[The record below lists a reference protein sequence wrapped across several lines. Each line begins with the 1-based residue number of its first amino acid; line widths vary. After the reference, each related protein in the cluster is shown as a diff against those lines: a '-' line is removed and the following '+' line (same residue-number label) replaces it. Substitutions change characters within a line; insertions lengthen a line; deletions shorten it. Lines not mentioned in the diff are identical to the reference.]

1 MVPGCSAAGSIAR
14 TVGGSRRPRRRSPS
28 QRAMLNHRKD
38 PATWRRGAPRK
49 PGPLRVR
56 SFHPT
61 IAPGFE
67 GRVCREPNC
76 MQPTYSRYSCR
87 MLTRLYARVG
97 WRWSARQLKS
107 VEFRGSQLTGVRFQG
122 AELDFVEFEHVNVL
136 RTEFQGA
143 SFKDATFQN
152 TLIDNSYIWRTVLK
166 ESPLDGVILRRPN
179 EAARIAPGRGAAPTT
194 TAEFVKT
201 RDDLL
206 ANISDAEVRAS
217 IVGRLARLDPTVPEL
232 TRMGRREG
240 GVGEGTEGCFAGE
253 TAAGRELAYRIHLP
267 GGVGALPRSRSHQ
280 ERHHSNGR

>member
-67 GRVCREPNC
+67 GELQGAKLHAADLQSVQLQDADTALC
-76 MQPTYSRYSCR
+76 SKS
-87 MLTRLYARVG
+87 G
-97 WRWSARQLKS
+97 WRWSARQVSKS

-143 SFKDATFQN
+143 SFKDVTFQN

-232 TRMGRREG
+232 TRMG
-240 GVGEGTEGCFAGE
+240 
-253 TAAGRELAYRIHLP
+253 
-267 GGVGALPRSRSHQ
+267 
-280 ERHHSNGR
+280 